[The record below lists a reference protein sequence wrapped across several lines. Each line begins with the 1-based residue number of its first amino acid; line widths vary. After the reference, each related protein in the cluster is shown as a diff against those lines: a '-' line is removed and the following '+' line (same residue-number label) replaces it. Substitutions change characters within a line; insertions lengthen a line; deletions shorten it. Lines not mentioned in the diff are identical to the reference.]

1 MALSASVLG
10 AQNNDSQLKLK
21 GLQTYCSATVDMLN
35 AVQHQKHSRSDGVL
49 AAVRLLEFYEVLFG
63 FGAKLNSANSNLAS
77 WWRHND
83 GQLALILH
91 RGPYSFQHGP
101 AHTLF
106 VDARYNTALSHLTRR
121 KRCPLDDSDWKTIP
135 WIYCKKS
142 IKDRLVDILVHLPGL
157 MQDMDILQELTL
169 IAPAGEWKK
178 KVLKSCLGLKEAL
191 RRWETEIGQELER
204 FDYTVST
211 TPLKPPST
219 DREVSLLHLSTLY
232 WAISLA
238 VDTSLGTLLVQ
249 NARSGGVEG
258 DCEDDS
264 ETEST
269 SSMATSGKGDS
280 SSRRQLKDQDDRRT
294 LLRTYAYKIA
304 HAIPLLFEP
313 ESGAFGCNV
322 ALFPLLSAWRFLSMT
337 EPVDKP
343 SPEHQIILKLSEKQ
357 FQGTSVGRFSASLKR
372 DVWNHKQSGHAAKK
386 D

>member
-1 MALSASVLG
+1 
-10 AQNNDSQLKLK
+10 
-21 GLQTYCSATVDMLN
+21 
-35 AVQHQKHSRSDGVL
+35 
-49 AAVRLLEFYEVLFG
+49 
-63 FGAKLNSANSNLAS
+63 
-77 WWRHND
+77 
-83 GQLALILH
+83 
-91 RGPYSFQHGP
+91 
-101 AHTLF
+101 
-106 VDARYNTALSHLTRR
+106 
-121 KRCPLDDSDWKTIP
+121 
-135 WIYCKKS
+135 
-142 IKDRLVDILVHLPGL
+142 
-157 MQDMDILQELTL
+157 MQDMDILQESTLT
-169 IAPAGEWKK
+169 APAGEWKK
-178 KVLKSCLGLKEAL
+178 KVLKSSLGLKEAL
-191 RRWETEIGQELER
+191 RRWETEIGQELGR

-238 VDTSLGTLLVQ
+238 VDTSLGALLAQ

-280 SSRRQLKDQDDRRT
+280 SSRRQLKDQDVRRT